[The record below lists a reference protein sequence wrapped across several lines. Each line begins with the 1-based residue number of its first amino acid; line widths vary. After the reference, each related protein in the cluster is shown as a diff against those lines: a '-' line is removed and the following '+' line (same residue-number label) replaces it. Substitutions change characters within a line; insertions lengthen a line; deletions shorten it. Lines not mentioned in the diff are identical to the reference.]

1 MKTREGQFGEE
12 KSLTSRFHA
21 NSFAMENFLA
31 RKRDTCNLESET
43 SSPRVF
49 MQIQTISTK
58 ESSTTI

>member
-31 RKRDTCNLESET
+31 RKRDTCNLEIETT
-43 SSPRVF
+43 SSRVF
-49 MQIQTISTK
+49 MQI
-58 ESSTTI
+58 